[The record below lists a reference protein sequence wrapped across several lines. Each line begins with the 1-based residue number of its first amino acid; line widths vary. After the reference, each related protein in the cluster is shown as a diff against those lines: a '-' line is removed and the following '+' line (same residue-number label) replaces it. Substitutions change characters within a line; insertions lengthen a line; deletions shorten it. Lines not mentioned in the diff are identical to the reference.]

1 MESQM
6 TMQWMT
12 STLNQKSLLKG
23 LAKESVRSGTI
34 ASIAMIPFGFLFQ
47 LLGLRVGHYGKKLL
61 EVFFT
66 DLPELTFR
74 LLMFIEHFAIGWL
87 SAAPLLILLVL
98 SKTRLPAWSVGAIY
112 GVVYYVV
119 LNSLALPLSFG
130 DRTPWALG
138 FSVMYPSLIIHIVF
152 GISIAL
158 TSKRFVCSFSKSIPD
173 STISGKLGPQAYP
186 LKLSVH
192 AGFGDFA
199 GPTK

>member
-1 MESQM
+1 
-6 TMQWMT
+6 MT
-12 STLNQKSLLKG
+12 STLSLQSLFKA

-66 DLPELTFR
+66 DLSELTFR

-87 SAAPLLILLVL
+87 SAVPLLLLLVL
-98 SKTRLPAWSVGAIY
+98 IKNRLPALLVGAIY
-112 GVVYYVV
+112 GVAYYVV
-119 LNSLALPLSFG
+119 LNSFLLPLSFG

-152 GISIAL
+152 GVSIAL
-158 TSKRFVCSFSKSIPD
+158 TSKRFVCSFSK
-173 STISGKLGPQAYP
+173 
-186 LKLSVH
+186 
-192 AGFGDFA
+192 
-199 GPTK
+199 

>member
-6 TMQWMT
+6 NLQWVT
-12 STLNQKSLLKG
+12 SKLNRKIFFKA

-47 LLGLRVGHYGKKLL
+47 LLELRVGHYGKKLL

-66 DLPELTFR
+66 DLPPLTFR

-98 SKTRLPAWSVGAIY
+98 SKNRLPAWSVGATY
-112 GVVYYVV
+112 CVVYYVA

-130 DRTPWALG
+130 DRTPWELG
-138 FSVMYPSLIIHIVF
+138 FSVMYPSLTIHIVF
-152 GISIAL
+152 GVCIAL
-158 TSKRFVCSFSKSIPD
+158 TSTRFVN
-173 STISGKLGPQAYP
+173 GPNWLAIRREVAP
-186 LKLSVH
+186 
-192 AGFGDFA
+192 
-199 GPTK
+199 